1 LGGGYT
7 LYEYDENPHT
17 VHFPWDEF
25 WTEIK
30 EMKRSEV
37 INIDPPIDADDSRKE
52 GRVGYYS
59 RV

>member
-7 LYEYDENPHT
+7 LYEYDENLHA

-37 INIDPPIDADDSRKE
+37 INIHPPTDADDGRKE